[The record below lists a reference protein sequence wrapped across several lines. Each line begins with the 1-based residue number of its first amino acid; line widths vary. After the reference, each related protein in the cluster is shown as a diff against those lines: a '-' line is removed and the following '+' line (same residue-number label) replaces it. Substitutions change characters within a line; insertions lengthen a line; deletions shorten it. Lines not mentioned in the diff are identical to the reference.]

1 MLGVGRL
8 ESNLAEKDTWDLV
21 DRKLTMNQC
30 VLAAKKAN
38 SFLSCIRK
46 SVARNDDSFSA
57 VARDLLG
64 VSSRSLAS
72 SVEGYGHIVT
82 MSRSATRWSF

>member
-21 DRKLTMNQC
+21 DSKLTMNQC

-46 SVARNDDSFSA
+46 SVAGNDILFQ
-57 VARDLLG
+57 R
-64 VSSRSLAS
+64 
-72 SVEGYGHIVT
+72 
-82 MSRSATRWSF
+82 